1 MDSEWW
7 TLIGAAVLG
16 NAAKNQK
23 GKNKGKGGDERSFFD
38 KVDSA
43 NKATINKSNFV
54 SFPEVASAEGRGK
67 NTNKAKV
74 ITSSLFDQTGQKT
87 ITKILSSGKGIA
99 NIRNLLG
106 L

>member
-7 TLIGAAVLG
+7 TVIAGALG
-16 NAAKNQK
+16 LNAANNQRSK
-23 GKNKGKGGDERSFFD
+23 GKGEGGDERSFFD

-43 NKATINKSNFV
+43 NQATITKGNFV

>member
-23 GKNKGKGGDERSFFD
+23 GGGKGGDERSFFD

-54 SFPEVASAEGRGK
+54 SSSEVASAEGRGK

>member
-7 TLIGAAVLG
+7 TFIAGALG
-16 NAAKNQK
+16 VNAAKNQK
-23 GKNKGKGGDERSFFD
+23 SKGKGGDERSFFD

-54 SFPEVASAEGRGK
+54 SFPEVASAEGRSK

-74 ITSSLFDQTGQKT
+74 ITSSFFDQTGQKT
-87 ITKILSSGKGIA
+87 INKILSSGKGIA
-99 NIRNLLG
+99 NIKNLLG
-106 L
+106 I